1 MEILEEINI
10 KKNIYLWQ
18 FAVGVGLHLCCIHQ
32 SDFCLQWKLTTIREM
47 CESFGQQ
54 SNTVL
59 SDLSWTRPL
68 MADSDLE
75 QKSTTSTN
83 KPEYDN
89 MQNR

>member
-1 MEILEEINI
+1 
-10 KKNIYLWQ
+10 
-18 FAVGVGLHLCCIHQ
+18 
-32 SDFCLQWKLTTIREM
+32 M

-59 SDLSWTRPL
+59 LDLSWTRPI

-83 KPEYDN
+83 KPEYHN